1 MPSLFR
7 KSYGDQ
13 TRNNLYYTL
22 QGRQIQNIKLKREQ
36 GKSLGF
42 CVCDLTSLFR
52 VDPCGMLRPDFACLP
67 RPRSINSAGPGPVG
81 RCFEFKN
88 YFFIKNSGITSPR
101 MRSS

>member
-52 VDPCGMLRPDFACLP
+52 VSDFVLRIQKLFFYQKLRDNFSPDEILIIFSLSDHKHLVIPNKNLGDPWP
-67 RPRSINSAGPGPVG
+67 
-81 RCFEFKN
+81 
-88 YFFIKNSGITSPR
+88 
-101 MRSS
+101 